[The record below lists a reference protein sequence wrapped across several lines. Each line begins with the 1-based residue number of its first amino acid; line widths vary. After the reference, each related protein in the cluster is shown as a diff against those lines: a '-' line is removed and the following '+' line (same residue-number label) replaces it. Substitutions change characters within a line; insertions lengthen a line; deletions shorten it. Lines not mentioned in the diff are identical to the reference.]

1 MNQND
6 YSNADGLSSSIANI
20 TDSRL
25 KLGEFFYLRKTNR
38 YSLVCVHCY
47 QDFEDFAKFSSHIEQ
62 HLLKWGIQSVKM
74 ETEQSA
80 STNTTTTT
88 TTLHHSVGYH
98 DGMPTIF
105 KNEFGQQLN
114 PSEMPQYFYNG
125 YNNNPPNW
133 FNTNS
138 DGQQQQQM
146 NSNNN
151 NNNQS
156 QAQKLTPSSSSTQF
170 DDEFNALKRQFNEP
184 MFIINDTP
192 EVRQLSQYLAENY
205 PIEKHNSQYK
215 CPCCDKLFNGS
226 ALARRHVYTHSVEK
240 VFSCAGCS
248 RKFSHARH
256 LRDHIKSKHGNP
268 ANLPDRS
275 QSSSTT
281 NRITNRST
289 STYNIN
295 SQIGN
300 HFLNSS
306 SNHTSQS
313 MALTRN
319 AGNAAFQS
327 EFDALCALYSDNKSI
342 IVNDLAEIREISQYL
357 MPTYEFAKINDQ
369 VMCPLCDGLFNSKS
383 TVRRHLTNHLKVK
396 MFRCAVCDRE
406 FRHARH
412 LGEHIKQKHHG
423 NFHME
428 NFKQKSDQI
437 KLNANTIK
445 SEPYDTDYNTK
456 IECYICHT
464 KFKRRH
470 KSLNESSANNNC
482 DGPSLPYCNNCH
494 KEMAKRSI
502 KQNVRGSATD
512 VVVHS
517 KEDGHTMKN
526 GSMKLFCKYCHISFL
541 DQKSLI
547 MHEMQHTKPA
557 KNEISNNQIMPMHIQ

>member
-6 YSNADGLSSSIANI
+6 YPNADGLSSSIAD
-20 TDSRL
+20 TSDSRL

-47 QDFEDFAKFSSHIEQ
+47 QEFDDFAKFSSHIEQ

-74 ETEQSA
+74 ETAQSA
-80 STNTTTTT
+80 SSSTNTSTTN
-88 TTLHHSVGYH
+88 LHHSVGYH

-105 KNEFGQQLN
+105 KNEFGQQQSN

-125 YNNNPPNW
+125 YTTNPPNW

-138 DGQQQQQM
+138 DGQQQM
-146 NSNNN
+146 NS

-156 QAQKLTPSSSSTQF
+156 QARKLTSSSSSSSQF

-205 PIEKHNSQYK
+205 PIEKRNSQYK

-275 QSSSTT
+275 QSST
-281 NRITNRST
+281 NRTSSNRS
-289 STYNIN
+289 SYDLN
-295 SQIGN
+295 SQLGN
-300 HFLNSS
+300 HFLNAT
-306 SNHTSQS
+306 SNHAPS

-319 AGNAAFQS
+319 AGSTAFQS
-327 EFDALCALYSDNKSI
+327 AFDALRSLYSDNKSI
-342 IVNDLAEIREISQYL
+342 IVNDMPEIREISQYL
-357 MPTYEFAKINDQ
+357 MPNFEFAKINDQ

-428 NFKQKSDQI
+428 NAKQKADRI
-437 KLNANTIK
+437 KVNANTIK
-445 SEPYDTDYNTK
+445 TEPYDTDYNK
-456 IECYICHT
+456 LECYICHT
-464 KFKRRH
+464 RFKRRH
-470 KSLNESSANNNC
+470 KSLSVSSANNC
-482 DGPSLPYCNNCH
+482 DGPTPPCCNNCH

-512 VVVHS
+512 VHS
-517 KEDGHTMKN
+517 KDGRPMKD
-526 GSMKLFCKYCHISFL
+526 GPMKFFCKYCNISFM
-541 DQKSLI
+541 DQKSLV
-547 MHEMQHTKPA
+547 MHEMQHTKPM
-557 KNEISNNQIMPMHIQ
+557 KNEISHSQIMPMHIQ